1 MPGPLQQGGGRSA
14 ASPPQHADRA
24 RGQITSFPTFKWFV
38 GGELT
43 AARRATTPETR
54 TADALTAWA
63 QRHADPPPVL
73 TSAEQIDAQIESV
86 LPARAPGGGQQDGP
100 PAARVR

>member
-1 MPGPLQQGGGRSA
+1 
-14 ASPPQHADRA
+14 
-24 RGQITSFPTFKWFV
+24 
-38 GGELT
+38 
-43 AARRATTPETR
+43 
-54 TADALTAWA
+54 
-63 QRHADPPPVL
+63 VL